1 MKCNKKLLAVAAAGA
16 LTIATAGSALAL
28 ENEFHGAFT
37 SYYDLSNFSAA
48 GNDGGNTLQGLA
60 KDARTENYF
69 VQRVR
74 LGYIAKVS
82 DQVKL
87 NTKFELDYTF
97 WGNNSYSV
105 GRGNGAAIG
114 ADSVQIETKNLF
126 LELNYPAV
134 NAKIGMMPYNDS
146 FKGVLFDA
154 DMAGVLLSHD
164 YSAAS
169 VAAGFFRFGDNGG
182 TLGRN
187 SYDMISLDAKY
198 AITKDIKVGAA
209 YYFINDNRTN
219 PDTVDRVTPAPA
231 IGPDPAIIGQLS
243 NGSNVYAPGTFVTNT
258 HPAND
263 TKISNLGLN
272 FEGAIGPVTLSGF
285 ALKQFG
291 DLDATRTAKGYA
303 LNLGAKTA
311 LLGGT
316 LRSEFLYVSGGKHAF
331 YNPGG
336 AGGTE
341 GGGFYDAEMIM
352 LNRDKNAKTIDTAI
366 VYDAN
371 NVNQGVIMGSVGY
384 DHACTDKITS
394 SVNAGFAAVASNVN
408 SRGTSDYLGTEVNV
422 ESNYKLT
429 PNVTLGVRGG
439 YVFLGDYFKNTV
451 AGVTP
456 DNIYDFKIL
465 ANLAF

>member
-28 ENEFHGAFT
+28 ENEFHGTFT
-37 SYYDLSNFSAA
+37 SYYDLSNYTAA
-48 GNDGGNTLQGLA
+48 GNDGGNTLKNLA
-60 KDARTENYF
+60 KDAPTENYF

-87 NTKFELDYTF
+87 NTKFELDYTY
-97 WGNNSYSV
+97 WGNNSYDV
-105 GRGNGAAIG
+105 GRGHGAGIG

-134 NAKIGMMPYNDS
+134 NAKIGMLPYNDS

-164 YSAAS
+164 YSATS

-182 TLGRN
+182 TIGRN

-209 YYFINDNRTN
+209 YYYINDNRTN
-219 PDTVDRVTPAPA
+219 AA
-231 IGPDPAIIGQLS
+231 IPSQPSLIDA
-243 NGSNVYAPGTFVTNT
+243 NGNDTNT
-258 HPAND
+258 YPAGTTFTAVPAND

-272 FEGAIGPVTLSGF
+272 FEGAVGPVTLSGF

-291 DLDATRTAKGYA
+291 DLDRVRTAKGYA
-303 LNLGAKTA
+303 LNLGAKAA

-316 LRSEFLYVSGGKHAF
+316 LRSEFLYVSGGKNAF

-352 LNRDKNAKTIDTAI
+352 LNRDKNAKTIDASI

-371 NVNQGVIMGSVGY
+371 NVDQGVIMGSVGY

-451 AGVTP
+451 GGVTP

>member
-16 LTIATAGSALAL
+16 LTVATAVPALAL

-48 GNDGGNTLQGLA
+48 GNDGSSSNAAGLQKNA
-60 KDARTENYF
+60 PTENYF

-74 LGYIAKVS
+74 LGYNAKVS
-82 DQVKL
+82 EQVKL

-97 WGNNSYSV
+97 WGNSSYAT
-105 GRGNGAAIG
+105 GRNQGGALG
-114 ADSVQIETKNLF
+114 ADSVQIETKNLY

-154 DMAGVLLSHD
+154 DMAGILFAHD
-164 YSAAS
+164 YSNAS
-169 VAAGFFRFGDNGG
+169 VAAGFFRFGDNGA
-182 TLGRN
+182 TLGKN
-187 SYDMISLDAKY
+187 AYDMISVDAKY
-198 AITKDIKVGAA
+198 NVTKEFKVGAA
-209 YYFINDNRTN
+209 FYYINDNSRTGS
-219 PDTVDRVTPAPA
+219 TTTTTPAT
-231 IGPDPAIIGQLS
+231 GTIIGS
-243 NGSNVYAPGTFVTNT
+243 NADGTPVFSNVGFTPAVTTTTPNPNRDVKVHT
-258 HPAND
+258 
-263 TKISNLGLN
+263 IGLN
-272 FEGAIGPVTLSGF
+272 AEGVVGPVTLSGF
-285 ALKQFG
+285 AMKQFG
-291 DLDATRTAKGYA
+291 DLDRTRDAKGYA
-303 LNLGAKTA
+303 LNAGAKA
-311 LLGGT
+311 GLLGGT
-316 LRSEFLYVSGGKHAF
+316 LRSEFLYVSGGSNAF

-371 NVNQGVIMGSVGY
+371 NFDQGVIMGSVGY

-394 SVNAGFAAVASNVN
+394 SINAGFAAVANNVRN
-408 SRGTSDYLGTEVNV
+408 SGTSNYLGTEVNL

-429 PNVTLGVRGG
+429 PNVTIGVRGG
-439 YVFLGDYFKNTV
+439 YVFLGDYFKGLN
-451 AGVTP
+451 A
-456 DNIYDFKIL
+456 DNPYDLKVL

>member
-28 ENEFHGAFT
+28 ENEFHGTFT

-97 WGNNSYSV
+97 WGNNSYDV
-105 GRGNGAAIG
+105 GRGHGAGIG

-198 AITKDIKVGAA
+198 NVTKDIKVGAA

-219 PDTVDRVTPAPA
+219 GSTTVASNAPSFLDANGNPIYPVGTTFTTTP
-231 IGPDPAIIGQLS
+231 
-243 NGSNVYAPGTFVTNT
+243 N
-258 HPAND
+258 PAND

-272 FEGAIGPVTLSGF
+272 FESAIGPVTLSGF
-285 ALKQFG
+285 AMKQFG

-316 LRSEFLYVSGGKHAF
+316 LRSEFLYVSGGKNAF

-394 SVNAGFAAVASNVN
+394 SVNAGFAAVASNVS

-451 AGVTP
+451 GGVTP